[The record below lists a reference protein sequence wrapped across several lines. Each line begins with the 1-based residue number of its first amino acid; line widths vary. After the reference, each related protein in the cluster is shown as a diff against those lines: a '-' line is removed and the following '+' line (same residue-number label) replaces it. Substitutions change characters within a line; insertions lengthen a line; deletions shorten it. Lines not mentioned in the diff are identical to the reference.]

1 MPVVRAVHRI
11 ISGHSSVS
19 IWPVSDFNNRNLF
32 RRRVEADPGKKSGQQ
47 GRSKTPLRYV
57 PSAHVVQ
64 SMAIGAPGDPVAP
77 TIGAGEYMYAKVYTS
92 SRISS
97 SKYITSWFTRP
108 WRVSKW
114 VWIQKTQPG
123 SSPGSASAREEIF
136 LAATDQNLRKLAKYG
151 DRAPPTGSPP
161 TGPRQKLVEPFKTQT
176 RYRSRGVAAQ
186 MSATKTPDET
196 EHRQSTGFPTQS
208 NRK

>member
-1 MPVVRAVHRI
+1 VIGGVSSHVFQMLQGGEFSAVRRKDRNERSHGAVGARM
-11 ISGHSSVS
+11 
-19 IWPVSDFNNRNLF
+19 
-32 RRRVEADPGKKSGQQ
+32 ADAAENQAQ
-47 GRSKTPLRYV
+47 
-57 PSAHVVQ
+57 
-64 SMAIGAPGDPVAP
+64 
-77 TIGAGEYMYAKVYTS
+77 
-92 SRISS
+92 
-97 SKYITSWFTRP
+97 
-108 WRVSKW
+108 
-114 VWIQKTQPG
+114 
-123 SSPGSASAREEIF
+123 EIF